1 VQKCGPV
8 TQLKYLMSIDYLP
21 PPGAACLRRW
31 RVPKLW
37 GRISYEMGRN
47 QVQGTDRG
55 SLAEELQRSQS
66 MLTIKKC
73 LVIVKRCSSLVQDG
87 AEKERFEEETEEEVL
102 VNHPAGYTVKQSLK
116 TENKNP
122 VENSEVVKQ
131 PRLSN
136 ARDYKPVFKCP
147 ECDAKFQ
154 CRKSHRCHVVAH
166 YYHVFSDVFPSKK
179 SPYSCPMCNKACRNK
194 IGAIRHYAYGHR
206 MIFELTELTPEDIYG
221 KKGRKRGRQSYIL
234 TRLQSQIAATEDTG
248 NVV

>member
-47 QVQGTDRG
+47 QVQGTGRG
-55 SLAEELQRSQS
+55 SLAEELQRAQS
-66 MLTIKKC
+66 MLTIKQC
-73 LVIVKRCSSLVQDG
+73 LVIVKRCSPLVQVDC
-87 AEKERFEEETEEEVL
+87 RFEEETEEKGL
-102 VNHPAGYTVKQSLK
+102 VNHPAGYTVKQSIK
-116 TENKNP
+116 TENKNS
-122 VENSEVVKQ
+122 VENSEVLKQ
-131 PRLSN
+131 PRLSK
-136 ARDYKPVFKCP
+136 AHGYKSDFKCP
-147 ECDAKFQ
+147 KCDSKFP
-154 CRKSHRCHVVAH
+154 CRKSHRCHVLAH
-166 YYHVFSDVFPSKK
+166 YYHVFADVFPSRT
-179 SPYSCPMCNKACRNK
+179 SHYSCPVCNKACRNK
-194 IGAIRHYAYGHR
+194 IDAIRHYAYGHR